1 MYEMK
6 YPRLFSPIRLGDTIF
21 RNRIFGSPTGYQDL
35 TCEQFPP
42 PEAVA
47 YYARKA
53 MGGAASV
60 AVGECIVDSKRGRG
74 GPNHIAMDD
83 PETVGALTNLAEGI
97 SKYGAVAVAEL
108 QHAGMFAQD
117 SRRLGNDIYGPV
129 ALDGVKGELMH
140 ADAKDEKVLAMTEE
154 VLEETIEA
162 YANAAAF
169 AKFCGFGM
177 VLIHGGHG
185 WLLSQFL
192 SPYTNTRDDR
202 WGGSFENRMRLPLAI
217 VERIR
222 QKCGPKFPIEF
233 RMSATEAHPKGY
245 DIDEGVKIAM
255 ALDGKVDLI
264 HASAGHHEI
273 RDAFVVTHPDMFKPE
288 GSNARLAA
296 EIKKRVTTPVA
307 TVGAYTDPAFMEEI
321 LASGKADVVEVA
333 RGLIADPDLPAKARA
348 GRDDKIVK
356 CLRCFTCFSN
366 LLTNRQFCCAINP
379 EIGLELE
386 TRSAAPPSKRRSVLV
401 AGGGVAGMQAALTA
415 HSRGH
420 EVILCEKSERLG
432 GALLCEE
439 AVPFKD
445 KLSAYLE
452 TQARFVAESGIELR
466 LNTEVTRTLAQAL
479 APDVILAALGARPII
494 PRIPGID
501 GKNVAGAE
509 DVYRKPD
516 LAGKRVVIL
525 GGGLVGVELGLFLA
539 GLGREI
545 TVMEMLPALSDGGNV
560 LHGLAL
566 EVAMRER
573 GVRTALSTKAA
584 EINAQGVVGETA
596 DGEKTLFEAD
606 TVIYAIGQKPL
617 WEEADE
623 LRAYAPEFHQIGD
636 CLTPKNI
643 RAATKA
649 AFFIAN
655 NIGRIWI

>member
-35 TCEQFPP
+35 SPEQYPP

-53 MGGAASV
+53 LGGAASV
-60 AVGECIVDSKRGRG
+60 AVGECVVDSKRGRG
-74 GPNHIAMDD
+74 GPNHIQMDD
-83 PETVGALTNLAEGI
+83 KEALGPLTKLAEGI

-108 QHAGMFAQD
+108 QHAGMYAQD
-117 SRRLGNDIYGPV
+117 SRRRGNDIYGPV
-129 ALDGVKGELMH
+129 ALDDVRGELLH
-140 ADAKDEKVLAMTEE
+140 ADATDERVSAMTEA
-154 VLEETIEA
+154 VIEETIEA

-192 SPYTNTRDDR
+192 SPHANTRDDR
-202 WGGSFENRMRLPLAI
+202 WGGSFENRIRLPLSI

-233 RMSATEAHPKGY
+233 RMSASEANPKGY

-273 RDAFVVTHPDMFKPE
+273 KDAFVVTHPDMFKAE
-288 GSNARLAA
+288 GCNAYLAA
-296 EIKKRVTTPVA
+296 AIKKRVSTPVA
-307 TVGAYTDPAFMEEI
+307 TVGAFTDPAFMEEI
-321 LASGKADVVEVA
+321 LASGKADVIEVA
-333 RGLIADPDLPAKARA
+333 RGLIADPDLPLKARA
-348 GRDDKIVK
+348 GRDERIIK

-386 TRSAAPPSKRRSVLV
+386 AQRAAPPVVRKTVLV
-401 AGGGVAGMQAALTA
+401 AGGGVAGMQVALTA
-415 HSRGH
+415 HARGH
-420 EVILCEKSERLG
+420 RVILCEKSEKLG

-439 AVPFKD
+439 RVPFKD
-445 KLSAYLE
+445 KLSAYLK
-452 TQARFVAESGIELR
+452 TQARFVAEAGIDLR
-466 LNTEVTRTLAQAL
+466 LNTEVTPELARAL
-479 APDVILAALGARPII
+479 APDVIVAALGARPII
-494 PRIPGID
+494 PHIPGID
-501 GKNVAGAE
+501 GKNVARAE
-509 DVYRKPD
+509 AVYQNPD

-539 GLGREI
+539 GLSREV

-560 LHGLAL
+560 LHALAL
-566 EVAMRER
+566 DVAMRER
-573 GVRTALSTKAA
+573 GVKAALSTKAA
-584 EINAQGVVGETA
+584 KIDGRGVVGENA
-596 DGEKTLFEAD
+596 EGERKLFEAD

-617 WEEADE
+617 WEAAEG
-623 LRAYAPEFHQIGD
+623 LRACAPEFHQIGD

-643 RAATKA
+643 RAATKSA
-649 AFFIAN
+649 YFIA
-655 NIGRIWI
+655 

>member
-1 MYEMK
+1 MYELK
-6 YPRLFSPIRLGDTIF
+6 YPHLFSPIRLGDTLF

-53 MGGAASV
+53 LGGVASV

-74 GPNHIAMDD
+74 GPNHIPLDD
-83 PETVGALTNLAEGI
+83 KESLGSLTNLAEGI

-108 QHAGMFAQD
+108 QHAGMYAQD

-129 ALDGVKGELMH
+129 ALDDVRGELVH

-154 VLEETIEA
+154 ILEETIEA
-162 YANAAAF
+162 YADAAAF

-192 SPYTNTRDDR
+192 SPHTNTRDDR

-217 VERIR
+217 VDRIR

-233 RMSATEAHPKGY
+233 RMSASEANPKGY

-255 ALDGKVDLI
+255 ALDGRVDLI

-288 GSNARLAA
+288 GCNAYLAA
-296 EIKKRVTTPVA
+296 EIKKRVKTPVA
-307 TVGAYTDPAFMEEI
+307 TVGAYTDPDFMEEI
-321 LASGKADVVEVA
+321 IASGKADVVELA
-333 RGLIADPDLPAKARA
+333 RGIIADPDLPAKARA
-348 GRDDKIVK
+348 GQSDRIVK

-386 TRSAAPPSKRRSVLV
+386 TKNIAPPIVQKTVLI

-415 HSRGH
+415 RARGH
-420 EVILCEKSERLG
+420 KVVLCEKSGRLG
-432 GALLCEE
+432 GTLLCEE
-439 AVPFKD
+439 HVPFKD
-445 KLSAYLE
+445 KLSAYLK
-452 TQARFVAESGIELR
+452 TQARLIAEADIDLR
-466 LNTEVTRTLAQAL
+466 INTEVTPKFAHSL
-479 APDVILAALGARPII
+479 APDVIIAALGARPII

-501 GKNVAGAE
+501 GKNTAGAE
-509 DVYRKPD
+509 TVYQNPD
-516 LAGKRVVIL
+516 SAGKRIVIL

-539 GLGREI
+539 GLSREV
-545 TVMEMLPALSDGGNV
+545 TVIEMLPALSDGGNI

-566 EVAMRER
+566 DIALRER
-573 GVRTALSTKAA
+573 GVQTALSTKAT
-584 EINAQGVVGETA
+584 EINERGVIGENA
-596 DGEKTLFEAD
+596 AGQKHLFEAD

-617 WEEADE
+617 SEEADK
-623 LRAYAPEFHQIGD
+623 LRACAPEFHQIGD

-649 AFFIAN
+649 AYFIASG
-655 NIGRIWI
+655 IGRL